1 MKEGKML
8 NEKNLVIYKESDIAT
23 SSPEDI
29 VVALYDGAIEFLT
42 RAKDCMLTGDIIGKH
57 NYINRC
63 RDILLELNDSLNME
77 VGGEIATSLRR
88 LYLFMAR
95 YILQCGWRNDTSGME
110 KLKNMLLELRSAW
123 ATCRD
128 IVKNSQGEEKTFQK
142 VAVSC

>member
-1 MKEGKML
+1 ML
-8 NEKNLVIYKESDIAT
+8 ANKNLLNYKESDIAT
-23 SSPEDI
+23 STPEDI

-42 RAKDCMLTGDIIGKH
+42 KAKECMLNGDVLGKH

-77 VGGEIATSLRR
+77 IGGEIATSLRR

-95 YILQCGWRNDTSGME
+95 YILQCGWRNDSIGME
-110 KLKNMLLELRSAW
+110 KLREMLLELRSAW

-128 IVKNSQGEEKTFQK
+128 IVKNSRAEE
-142 VAVSC
+142 APRERLAISC